1 MPSGA
6 AGGDGVTCILGAAH
20 KGKVYMGGDS
30 ALVEGWM
37 VRPQKASKIF
47 KTGPFLIGSTG
58 SPRVDQLLRYKF
70 VSPKQNGQSNE
81 KYMVVEFV
89 ETVRCVL
96 KEGGYTSIENSREEG
111 GWFLV
116 GYRGSLYY
124 VASDFQVSE
133 YREGFHAIGS
143 GRTFALGAYKAL
155 DKMQPK
161 ARILQSLKIAAH
173 FSGSVMGPFRVQE
186 L

>member
-1 MPSGA
+1 M
-6 AGGDGVTCILGAAH
+6 TCILGAVD
-20 KGKVYMGGDS
+20 KGKVYIGGDS
-30 ALVEGWM
+30 ALVENWM
-37 VRPQKASKIF
+37 VRPQKASKVF
-47 KTGPFLIGSTG
+47 KTGPFLIGNTG
-58 SPRVDQLLRYKF
+58 SPRVDQLLRYKLAT
-70 VSPKQNGQSNE
+70 PKQNGLSNE
-81 KYMVVEFV
+81 KYMVVEFI
-89 ETVRCVL
+89 ENVRSVL

-116 GYRGSLYY
+116 GYKGSLYY

-143 GRTFALGAYKAL
+143 GRAYALGAYKAL
-155 DKMQPK
+155 EKIQPK

-173 FSGSVMGPFRVQE
+173 FSGSVMGPFKVLE